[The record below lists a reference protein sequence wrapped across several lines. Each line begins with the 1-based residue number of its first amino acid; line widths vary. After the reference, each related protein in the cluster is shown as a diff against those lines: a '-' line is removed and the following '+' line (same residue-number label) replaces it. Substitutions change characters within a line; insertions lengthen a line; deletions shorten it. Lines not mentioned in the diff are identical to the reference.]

1 MIGIENIGV
10 YIPKDCRDNFL
21 KIYDGEPLDADFV
34 KERVGFLAT
43 ARKEPDEETS
53 DMCKKAFLDLKGR
66 VENLSEEDI
75 ECICVCSHNGDF
87 QLPHTSA
94 ILQDKLALKGSCAA
108 FDIMLACSGYV
119 YSVNIL
125 RSFMEMNNF
134 STGILF
140 TCDPYS
146 KVLNP
151 NDKST
156 DLVLGDA
163 AAATLL
169 STKGIFSL
177 GKSTFCTKGSGY
189 SAIIKRKDS
198 YLAMDNRR
206 VLRFVLREVAPIIR
220 ECLEKNHITEKDIDL
235 CLFHQASK
243 YIVEQLGEKLS
254 ISPEKV
260 LFEAQNYGNTI
271 SSSIPIL
278 LQKYLGDESVKTVL
292 MSSFGAGMS
301 AAATIMERK
310 S

>member
-10 YIPKDCRDNFL
+10 YIPKDCRDNL
-21 KIYDGEPLDADFV
+21 SKIYDGETLDAEFL

-43 ARKEPDEETS
+43 ARKDPGEETS
-53 DMCKKAFLDLKGR
+53 DMCAKAFSDLQGR
-66 VENLSEEDI
+66 VKNLSQEDI

-125 RSFMEMNNF
+125 RGFMEVNNL
-134 STGILF
+134 SIGILF

-146 KVLNP
+146 KILNP
-151 NDKST
+151 ADKST

-163 AAATLL
+163 ATATLL
-169 STKGIFSL
+169 SRNGKFIF
-177 GKSTFCTKGSGY
+177 GQSTFCTKGSGY
-189 SAIIKRKDS
+189 SAIIKRKDD

-206 VLRFVLREVAPIIR
+206 VLRFVLREVAPLIR
-220 ECLEKNHITEKDIDL
+220 ECLSKNHMTEKDVDL

-243 YIVEQLGEKLS
+243 YIVEQLGAKLN
-254 ISPEKV
+254 IPPEKIP
-260 LFEAQNYGNTI
+260 FEAQNYGNTI

-278 LQKYLGDESVKTVL
+278 LQKYLDDESMKTIL

-301 AAATIMERK
+301 AAATVMERR